1 MKILHLRAS
10 NFYGGP
16 ERQLHM
22 HAHIARQA
30 GIEIVIGSFSEHA
43 EPPEFLEVIA
53 ADGLETALFPVTSAY
68 DRTAITKVADGLTQ
82 GRFDILCTHDYRTH
96 IIGWLAAR
104 RAGIKWIGFSRGW
117 TQDTFR
123 VKLYTL
129 LDKCVI
135 RFADRIVAVSHSQKQ
150 RLTRLLISPQKIAVV
165 HNAIELERFAGIEAA
180 SLKQRFGFPSDAV
193 VVVAG
198 GRFSREKGQKD
209 LVEAAGRA
217 IRKNNRIKVVM
228 FGHGPDF
235 DLIISQIRS
244 LGMQEA
250 IVCPGHERNL
260 LGYLKSAD
268 MLVNPS
274 LSEGLPNIILE
285 AMALGV
291 PVVATA
297 VGGVPELIQ
306 HELNGLL
313 VPAQDSIALSEA
325 ILQMAAAGETRARF
339 RSAALETLARSFT
352 FKGQLD
358 ALQDLYRQVLAR
370 S

>member
-1 MKILHLRAS
+1 MKVLHLRAS

-30 GIEIVIGSFSEHA
+30 GITVVIGSFSEHA
-43 EPPEFLEVIA
+43 EPPEFLEVIS
-53 ADGLETALFPVTSAY
+53 ADGLETLLIPVSNAY
-68 DRTAITKVADGLTQ
+68 DRSAVQKVGDALVSGK
-82 GRFDILCTHDYRTH
+82 FDILCTHDYRTH
-96 IIGWLAAR
+96 VIGWLAAR
-104 RAGIKWIGFSRGW
+104 RAKVKWIGFSRGW

-123 VKLYTL
+123 VKVYTL
-129 LDKCVI
+129 IDKFVI
-135 RFADRIVAVSHSQKQ
+135 RFADRIVAVSHSQKE
-150 RLTRLLISPQKIAVV
+150 RLVRLWISPQKIAVV
-165 HNAIELERFAGIEAA
+165 HNAIELDRFSGIAPA
-180 SLKQRFGFPSDAV
+180 SLKQRFNFPSDSIV
-193 VVVAG
+193 IVAG
-198 GRFSREKGQKD
+198 GRFSQEKGQRD
-209 LVEAAGRA
+209 LVDAAARA
-217 IRKNNRIKVVM
+217 IRKNPRIRVVM

-235 DLIISQIRS
+235 DLILSQIRA
-244 LGMQEA
+244 LGLQDS
-250 IVCPGHERNL
+250 ILCPGHERNL

-306 HELNGLL
+306 HESNGLL
-313 VPAQDSIALSEA
+313 VPAKDPIELSDA
-325 ILQMAAAGETRARF
+325 ILQMAGAAETRSKF
-339 RSAALETLARSFT
+339 RDAAFETLARSFT

-358 ALQDLYRQVLAR
+358 SLSDLYQRVI
-370 S
+370 SEK